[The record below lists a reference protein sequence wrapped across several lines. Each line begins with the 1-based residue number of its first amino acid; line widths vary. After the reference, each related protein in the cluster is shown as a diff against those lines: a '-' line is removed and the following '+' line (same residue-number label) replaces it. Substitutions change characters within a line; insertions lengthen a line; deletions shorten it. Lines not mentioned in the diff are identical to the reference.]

1 MGLKPC
7 PFCGYKI
14 ASLRCHQAKFL
25 GENDMGAK
33 KIKFTG
39 YIACNKCLSR
49 SKPVSVVMDNVH
61 CYGWGGGRFAEQ
73 VAAVSRCGM
82 EQEGNRWRMT

>member
-1 MGLKPC
+1 MVNKLKPC

-14 ASLRCHQAKFL
+14 ASLRYRQSKFL
-25 GENDMGAK
+25 GENDVGAK

-61 CYGWGGGRFAEQ
+61 CYGWGEGLRSKLLPL
-73 VAAVSRCGM
+73 VAV
-82 EQEGNRWRMT
+82 EWNRRVNDD